1 MALPREGESSTFSST
16 TIGKETNRRLRE
28 ITEKLCCILDKTG
41 TSSTSSKDYE
51 LFIGCDALTGNP
63 VIVSYGYDATGALT
77 ISYTNIDGT
86 PASNNV
92 VACTQ
97 GVDYELTDFQW
108 FCDKVSQESV
118 SRTDLYTNGVFTNHI
133 WQDLNGNVIP
143 TPIAGNLTVGACSY
157 QYDSEIVCLVPNG
170 SPVGTPP
177 VSGLAVFDS
186 STPTP
191 IPSYYIGTT
200 DVTLTHTQVS
210 CNNNTTV
217 SQRLVTP
224 TNINGQPLANQI
236 RETRVY
242 DSSGVLLSTV
252 YTDPITNVVVTL
264 PAGTANLPE
273 SVPLQKEPMFMCDNG
288 TTFVR
293 HFAYDYNVGIMFMI
307 NTDLNGAAYVPVGP
321 VSAGVCTPTAI
332 TNTPGLQLIQSV
344 GNSTQ
349 TSPFAADY
357 VRISYDP
364 PLGTINPITVQLPDI
379 TLGNGTFEVFPNNQE
394 SFSFAT
400 GILNSAVITGSVG
413 NFVTVEF
420 RHK

>member
-1 MALPREGESSTFSST
+1 MATPSSAELKALYAIRDNLKS
-16 TIGKETNRRLRE
+16 GLKN
-28 ITEKLCCILDKTG
+28 LCCKIDSLGPGGSASVDHEVITA
-41 TSSTSSKDYE
+41 
-51 LFIGCDALTGNP
+51 CNP
-63 VIVSYGYDATGALT
+63 LNGEIVIVSYGYDSLGALT
-77 ISYTNIDGT
+77 ITNTNLDGT
-86 PASNNV
+86 P
-92 VACTQ
+92 
-97 GVDYELTDFQW
+97 
-108 FCDKVSQESV
+108 
-118 SRTDLYTNGVFTNHI
+118 YTGPAPENCAT
-133 WQDLNGNVIP
+133 
-143 TPIAGNLTVGACSY
+143 S
-157 QYDSEIVCLVPNG
+157 G
-170 SPVGTPP
+170 SF
-177 VSGLAVFDS
+177 S
-186 STPTP
+186 
-191 IPSYYIGTT
+191 
-200 DVTLTHTQVS
+200 
-210 CNNNTTV
+210 V

-293 HFAYDYNVGIMFMI
+293 HFAYDYGAGILTTI
-307 NTDLNGAAYVPVGP
+307 DTDLSGALYTTTGP
-321 VSAGVCTPTAI
+321 VSAGVCTSATI

-349 TSPFAADY
+349 VSPFAADY

-364 PLGTINPITVQLPDI
+364 PLGTPNPITVQLPDI

-400 GILNSAVITGSVG
+400 GILNSVIITNSVG
-413 NFVTVEF
+413 PHVTVEF